1 MGDHAHADEVL
12 VDCQLRAATEL
23 FEHRWDVLVLAALH
37 DGPLRRSEL
46 LALAGIADKLL
57 TEALRRLR
65 DNGLVEATRHRT
77 APPRVDYRLTTLGKS
92 FADGPLRALADWT
105 VDNGTE
111 LLEAQE
117 RAAQARYSRSAIE

>member
-1 MGDHAHADEVL
+1 MGEHSHADEVL

-23 FEHRWDVLVLAALH
+23 FEHRWDVLILAALRE
-37 DGPLRRSEL
+37 GPLRRSEL

-57 TEALRRLR
+57 TEALRRLQ

-77 APPRVDYRLTTLGKS
+77 APPRVDYRLTALGKS
-92 FADGPLRALADWT
+92 FADGPLTALAEWT
-105 VDNGTE
+105 LENAAE
-111 LLEAQE
+111 LLDAQE